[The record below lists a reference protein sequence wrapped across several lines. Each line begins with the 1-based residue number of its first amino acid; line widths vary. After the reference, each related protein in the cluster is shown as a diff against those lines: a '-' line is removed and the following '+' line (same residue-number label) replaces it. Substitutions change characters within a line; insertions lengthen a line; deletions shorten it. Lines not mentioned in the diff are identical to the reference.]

1 MQTNKTKKKKN
12 ENEVQKKIIYAN
24 MEKLNSVQMS
34 QTIDPLEKKF
44 LECIEIVEK
53 NNDMALVIKGNKRA
67 NQI

>member
-12 ENEVQKKIIYAN
+12 ENEVQKKIISAN

>member
-1 MQTNKTKKKKN
+1 MQTNKTKTKKN
-12 ENEVQKKIIYAN
+12 ENEVQKKIISAN